1 MRDQLMAKYTT
12 DPATEGYGIYLVLWF
27 ADPDKPISQS
37 PDGVRPSSPDELRQ
51 WLERDLSPEKAR
63 KIPMTF
69 GAAFDLFVDLFNGVG
84 GGDLALVGSGE
95 SGVGGHIVLSV

>member
-63 KIPMTF
+63 KIPMTLERRLISLWTCSM
-69 GAAFDLFVDLFNGVG
+69 G
-84 GGDLALVGSGE
+84 LVE
-95 SGVGGHIVLSV
+95 AILR